1 MGKERK
7 PMDILVMGSGG
18 VGGYF
23 GAKLARAGEAVTFVA
38 RGAHLDAIRAHGLR
52 VKSSAEGEF
61 VVRAPATDDPGEAG
75 PADLVLFCVKSYDT
89 ETSARA
95 LAPAV
100 GARTAILSLQ
110 NGVDNEEKIG
120 AIVGPGHIL
129 GGVAYVFA
137 AIESPGVI
145 VHALG
150 GRIVFGE
157 LDGSESARAQRIREV
172 LDRAGI
178 AVELSTQIQR
188 VLWEKFIWIVA
199 LSGLTA
205 LTRCPVGVVR
215 SVPETRTMFRL
226 ILDELVALAKGT
238 GIELAPAAAEA
249 VMMVTD
255 HLPPTA
261 YSSLHYDLTHG
272 RRLELE
278 ALQGHALRLG
288 ERLGVPTPMCF
299 AVYAALKP
307 YLNGP
312 PA

>member
-1 MGKERK
+1 MN
-7 PMDILVMGSGG
+7 ILVMGSGG

-38 RGAHLDAIRAHGLR
+38 RGAHLDAIRTHGLR
-52 VKSSAEGEF
+52 IKSSAEGEF
-61 VVRAPATDDPGEAG
+61 VVRVPATDTPGDSG

-89 ETSARA
+89 EAAARA

-100 GARTAILSLQ
+100 GPKTAILSLQ

-120 AIVGPGHIL
+120 AIVGPGHVL
-129 GGVAYVFA
+129 GGAAYVFA

-145 VHALG
+145 VHSLG

-157 LDGSESARAQRIREV
+157 LDGSESARAARIRET

-178 AVELSTQIQR
+178 PVELSTQIQR
-188 VLWEKFIWIVA
+188 VLWEKYLFIVA
-199 LSGLTA
+199 LGGMTA
-205 LTRCPVGVVR
+205 LTRCPAGVIR
-215 SVPETRTMFRL
+215 SLPETRRMYRM
-226 ILDELVALAKGT
+226 ILEEVTALAKAAGV
-238 GIELAPAAAEA
+238 GLPPEAAEA
-249 VMMVTD
+249 VMMATD
-255 HLPPTA
+255 NLAPTA
-261 YSSLHYDLTHG
+261 YSSLHYDLTHDK
-272 RRLELE
+272 RLELE
-278 ALQGHALRLG
+278 ALHGHAVRLG
-288 ERLGVPTPMCF
+288 ERLGVPMPMCF

>member
-1 MGKERK
+1 
-7 PMDILVMGSGG
+7 MDILVMGSGG

-38 RGAHLDAIRAHGLR
+38 RGAHLDALRAHGVR

-61 VVRAPATDDPGEAG
+61 VVRAPATDAPGEAG

-89 ETSARA
+89 ETTARA

-100 GARTAILSLQ
+100 GSKTAILSLQ

-120 AIVGPGHIL
+120 AIVGPGHVL

-157 LDGSESARAQRIREV
+157 LDGSESTRAGRIREI

-215 SVPETRTMFRL
+215 SVPETRKMFRL
-226 ILDELVALAKGT
+226 ILEELVALAKAT
-238 GIELAPAAAEA
+238 GIELAPEAAEA

-255 HLPPTA
+255 NLAPTA

-288 ERLGVPTPMCF
+288 ERLRVPTPMCF